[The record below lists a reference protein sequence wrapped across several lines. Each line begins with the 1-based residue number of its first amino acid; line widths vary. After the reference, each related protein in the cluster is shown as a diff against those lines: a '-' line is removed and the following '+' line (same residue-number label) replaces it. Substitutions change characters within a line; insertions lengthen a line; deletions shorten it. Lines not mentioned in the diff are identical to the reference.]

1 MLAGLALVS
10 SGISAFAAIQQ
21 GNAARADAQRQA
33 ALYKQEQRVNELE
46 TLQRHNDR
54 LNSYDAAVST
64 NNAWFA
70 SLGRDASDRSVR
82 AFLDKQRDVAYTDVT
97 RSDLQGAMEGRKL
110 QLQADLSLARGR
122 AAQRA
127 SQLSALS
134 SLTSGLFQ
142 YQQIKGV

>member
-1 MLAGLALVS
+1 MLAALTLLGT
-10 SGISAFAAIQQ
+10 GISAYAAIQQ

-33 ALYKQEQRVNELE
+33 ALYEQERRVNKLE

-54 LNSYDAAVST
+54 LNQYDAALAT
-64 NNAWFA
+64 NTAWFA
-70 SLGRDASDRSVR
+70 FSGRDASDRSVR

-97 RSDLQGAMEGRKL
+97 RSDLQGYMEGQKL
-110 QLQADLSLARGR
+110 RMQADLSLARGR

-134 SLTSGLFQ
+134 TITSGLFR

>member
-1 MLAGLALVS
+1 MLAALS
-10 SGISAFAAIQQ
+10 LLGTGISAFAAIQQ

-33 ALYKQEQRVNELE
+33 ALYEQERRVNQLE

-54 LNSYDAAVST
+54 LNQYDAALAT
-64 NNAWFA
+64 NTAWFA
-70 SLGRDASDRSVR
+70 FAGRDASDRSVR
-82 AFLDKQRDVAYTDVT
+82 AFLDKQREVAYTDVT
-97 RSDLQGAMEGRKL
+97 RSDLQGYMEGQKL
-110 QLQADLSLARGR
+110 RMQADLSIARGR

-134 SLTSGLFQ
+134 TITSGLFR